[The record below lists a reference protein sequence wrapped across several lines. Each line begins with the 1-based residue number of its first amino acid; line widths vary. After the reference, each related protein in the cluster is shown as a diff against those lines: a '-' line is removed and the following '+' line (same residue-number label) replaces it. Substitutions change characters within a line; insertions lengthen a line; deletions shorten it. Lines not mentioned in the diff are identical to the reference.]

1 MGLLSIITR
10 ALGLER
16 EPTPERGPVSF
27 TDAAKKH
34 LRSLPRGGVRVL
46 TIPTDGGWMVQV
58 EEVNDAS
65 AHPQLDGLPV
75 VADEAVLARM
85 HGLQLDHDGRE
96 WRVLARV
103 TVRARETP
111 NPNGRLYL
119 TDRPLSEGYLT
130 WTTSTGAPK
139 LARNLLA
146 RPDITKVFV
155 RGDTLTIERTPES
168 PWDGIDSAV
177 AAAIREH
184 VLLCG
189 ELLRPAERRLG
200 DPLEQAVHQLLDARV
215 RPGLQADGGD
225 IELVRIVDGVVYVRL
240 VGACES
246 CPASTLTLQ
255 GGVEKAVL
263 EAFPDEIHQVVA
275 V

>member
-16 EPTPERGPVSF
+16 APTPAQGPVTL
-27 TDAAKKH
+27 TDNAVQH
-34 LRSLPRGGVRVL
+34 LRGLARGGIRLL
-46 TIPTDGGWMVQV
+46 TIPTDGGWMVHV
-58 EEVNDAS
+58 ESVGDTAG
-65 AHPQLDGLPV
+65 HPQFDGLPV
-75 VADEAVLARM
+75 DAEEAVLQRM
-85 HGLQLDHDGRE
+85 HGLQLDYDGSE

-103 TVRARETP
+103 VVRARETP
-111 NPNGRLYL
+111 NPNGRLYI

-130 WTTSTGAPK
+130 WTSATGAPR
-139 LARNLLA
+139 LARSLLE
-146 RPDITKVFV
+146 RHDVSKVFV
-155 RGDTLTIERTPES
+155 REETLTIERLADQ
-168 PWDGIDSAV
+168 PWDPIDNAV

-184 VLLCG
+184 ILLCS
-189 ELLRPAERRLG
+189 ELLRPAERRLD
-200 DPLEQAVHQLLDARV
+200 DPLEQAIHQLLDVQV
-215 RPGLQADGGD
+215 RPALQADGGD
-225 IELVRIVDGVVYVRL
+225 IEVVRIQDSVLYVRL

-263 EAFPDEIHQVVA
+263 EAFPDEIQQVVA